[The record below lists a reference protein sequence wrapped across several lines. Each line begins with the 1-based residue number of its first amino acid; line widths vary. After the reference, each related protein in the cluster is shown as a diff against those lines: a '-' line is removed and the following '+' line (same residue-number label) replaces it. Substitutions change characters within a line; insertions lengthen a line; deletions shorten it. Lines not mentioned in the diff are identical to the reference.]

1 MAGSI
6 TISSITLDSDNN
18 FSIKSNTGATLFFAN
33 TTGIDVANSLPS
45 SSITNDKIVS
55 VANTKITGTLLV
67 ANGGTG
73 ASTLTA
79 NSVVIGNGTGAVQ
92 FVAPGTTG
100 NVLISNGTT
109 WSSSVSS
116 GGFGAGGSTLSG
128 SQTLTSSSDGAINVN
143 FTASFQS
150 VTLPNATTESEA
162 AFLYN
167 INNTSAFIGTL
178 YDAAGSILGFIPAGS
193 SVSIGL
199 ADNTTSAGTWIVSGH
214 QTLGVTS
221 EIGSSLSFS
230 QFIDLGTSRYLLYTT
245 TGSMFVYNSSTN
257 TIGSVYTPPI
267 ASYDITV
274 LDTDKLLIMYP
285 NSTTSTTSYNVRV
298 ITISG
303 TTLTAQTAYT
313 TSNSFTNSS
322 SPGNFQVVALSTG
335 LVVMHYYNSV
345 STECALQ
352 AVSISGNV
360 CTIGTVVTY
369 SIGGSSSATDIAR
382 FSATEFIAHS
392 TRNGTFGGLIAG
404 SVSGTTITLGTTRED
419 NLGGPGLSII
429 DSAYYT
435 EGFGIGKKFLLRVLG
450 NGRVIYAIRAASNQ
464 GNYTRIYC
472 CGVSSSSVTRDYL
485 DIQNDGQTDFNMTSY
500 AIYPLTSNTFFFAWA
515 TVAGPAVKLTHVTN
529 TTGNTLTRGAA
540 NEIEVVPTTSS
551 GSNIFYKATP
561 DGAYMIAKSYG
572 TTPTYSVAKFTLSGV
587 TPTLTSRKDVS
598 MNRLGNAASLT
609 TGILGI
615 TSSNTKA
622 HLVTVNGSVE
632 SDLSFTSFKE
642 NTVVINSVVDNA
654 SRVHLLGTKSVYQS
668 SAGSLKILEASK

>member
-1 MAGSI
+1 MALTRVSPALFATSNNVISTTVGGS
-6 TISSITLDSDNN
+6 
-18 FSIKSNTGATLFFAN
+18 AN
-33 TTGIDVANSLPS
+33 TVSLTFDGSGI
-45 SSITNDKIVS
+45 ITSATNNAIS
-55 VANTKITGTLLV
+55 VANTQITGILSVT
-67 ANGGTG
+67 NGGTG

-193 SVSIGL
+193 SVSVGL

-221 EIGSSLSFS
+221 ELGSSLSFS
-230 QFIDLGTSRYLLYTT
+230 QFIDLGTSRYLLYST

-285 NSTTSTTSYNVRV
+285 NSTSSTTAYNVRV

-313 TSNSFTNSS
+313 TSNTFTNTT
-322 SPGNFQVVALSTG
+322 SPSYFQVVALSTG

-360 CTIGTVVTY
+360 CTIGTVSTY
-369 SIGGSSSATDIAR
+369 SIGASSSASDIAR

-392 TRNGTFGGLIAG
+392 SRGGTYGGLIAG

-419 NLGGPGLSII
+419 NLGGAFPVII
-429 DSAYYT
+429 DSTYYT
-435 EGFGIGKKFLLRVLG
+435 DGFGVGKKFLFRVLG
-450 NGRVIYAIRAASNQ
+450 NGRVVYAIRAASGQ
-464 GNYTRIYC
+464 GNFTRIYC
-472 CGVSSSSVTRDYL
+472 CGVSSSTVTRDSL
-485 DIQNDGQTDFNMTSY
+485 DIQNDNGSTDFNMASY
-500 AIYPLTSNTFFFAWA
+500 AIFLLTSNTFWFAW
-515 TVAGPAVKLTHVTN
+515 TTNAGPAVKLTHITN
-529 TTGNTLTRGAA
+529 TTVNTLTRGAA

-598 MNRLGNAASLT
+598 LNRLGNAASLT

-654 SRVHLLGTKSVYQS
+654 ARVYPLGTKSVYLS
-668 SAGSLKILEASK
+668 SAGSLKTLEASK